1 VAVLNV
7 FEGGSSMSNKE
18 PPISL
23 SEKLEEYDELME
35 AFSFAIDKA
44 MRDQLLD
51 KPQWLRCQVMLTV
64 LASYW
69 FGSLNECPTLEQ
81 KWVWADLMMHHLRRL
96 GPPEPE

>member
-1 VAVLNV
+1 
-7 FEGGSSMSNKE
+7 MSIEE
-18 PPISL
+18 PPIL
-23 SEKLEEYDELME
+23 SSEELREFDMLLE

-51 KPQWLRCQVMLTV
+51 KPKWLRCQVMLTV
-64 LASYW
+64 LSSYL

-81 KWVWADLMMHHLRRL
+81 KWMWVDLVMHHLRGL